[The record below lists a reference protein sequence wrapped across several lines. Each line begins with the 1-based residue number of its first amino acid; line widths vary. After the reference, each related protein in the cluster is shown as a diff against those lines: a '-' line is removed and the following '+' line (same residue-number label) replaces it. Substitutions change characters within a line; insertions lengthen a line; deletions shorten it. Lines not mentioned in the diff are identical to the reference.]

1 MSPFKDYQYIHIFSQ
16 GLDEK
21 ECSVNFNR
29 LPLSSYSAN
38 HLCITEEMLWITLV
52 LLLLNV
58 EFS

>member
-1 MSPFKDYQYIHIFSQ
+1 MSPFKDYQYIHSSSQ

-21 ECSVNFNR
+21 ECSANFNG

-38 HLCITEEMLWITLV
+38 HVCISEERLWLMLV
-52 LLLLNV
+52 LLFLNI